1 MSFVVFVMG
10 ENIHLIILRTAA
22 ELAFLTCIKIQ
33 IGSGYVD
40 SIVMRANLFIYDLEI
55 ILSVG
60 ILMTISR

>member
-22 ELAFLTCIKIQ
+22 ELTLLACIKIQ